1 MSCMH
6 FTKAFK
12 EREDLITDL
21 AEAGLKIPN
30 HARALGFLT
39 RVGYH
44 RSGAYR
50 YVFRELLPADQINAA
65 MREYRAATYMTG
77 ASIDH
82 VITLEEFDMKLARIC
97 LDGTLD
103 FEIRLRASIAH
114 ALARLDPAA
123 HLDRNCL
130 DTAKCNTLIPRSQ
143 PPQTKFQAWK
153 RTVDRAIG
161 SAKPEED
168 FVAHHLAKYPSQPL
182 PVWAVTELL
191 SFGSLPYLF
200 ELMKSADARAVAN
213 DFGFMHPAP
222 FGKVVRAVADL
233 RNYCAHGSRLFN
245 RHFKR
250 AQSIAPRHT
259 VGPLLD
265 HVSTPGYS
273 RTSTESKRLYINAAV
288 LAFMLRSHS
297 EPSDWPAKFRDH
309 ILSFSL
315 PLITPDGHRV
325 VTPELDMG
333 FPASWNTKLL
343 WQ

>member
-1 MSCMH
+1 
-6 FTKAFK
+6 
-12 EREDLITDL
+12 
-21 AEAGLKIPN
+21 
-30 HARALGFLT
+30 
-39 RVGYH
+39 
-44 RSGAYR
+44 
-50 YVFRELLPADQINAA
+50 
-65 MREYRAATYMTG
+65 MRGILHSTTSYTN
-77 ASIDH
+77 
-82 VITLEEFDMKLARIC
+82 
-97 LDGTLD
+97 
-103 FEIRLRASIAH
+103 LR
-114 ALARLDPAA
+114 R
-123 HLDRNCL
+123 
-130 DTAKCNTLIPRSQ
+130 
-143 PPQTKFQAWK
+143 
-153 RTVDRAIG
+153 RT
-161 SAKPEED
+161 
-168 FVAHHLAKYPSQPL
+168 LAKYPSQPL

-200 ELMKSADARAVAN
+200 ELMKSAVARAVAN

-233 RNYCAHGSRLFN
+233 RNYCAHGSRLFS

-259 VGPLLD
+259 AGPLLD

-297 EPSDWPAKFRDH
+297 EPSDWPARFRDH